1 MISRIRRWVGWCLLL
16 LPVLAL
22 AVSANAPA
30 PPAYFY
36 CSVDDPPPQAVYVD
50 ILIPLSE
57 QDEAYTP
64 YNEKNEIYG
73 HLNKDS
79 PIVSYAQDGYRS
91 LSFHYAGVSA
101 DPEISSA
108 LFTMEQ
114 YSQSID
120 RIAPSIKVALLDES
134 GRVLQVSEAVSTL
147 PPQENQF
154 AREIVYTAGQ
164 AEIHFEEHYR
174 GSVSAVRPLTLSL
187 LAAMLVRMLL
197 SIGIECLIALP
208 FGLRGIGKIALI
220 NLATQLVLGAVIL
233 WSGWPYGLAIGVME
247 PIIYIGEGLLYLRLF
262 PSLSKR
268 RVLLY
273 TVCANT
279 VTLGMG
285 LILNAAGLLMG

>member
-1 MISRIRRWVGWCLLL
+1 M
-16 LPVLAL
+16 LPVLSL
-22 AVSANAPA
+22 TVSANAPA

-36 CSVDDPPPQAVYVD
+36 CSVDDHPPQAVYVD

-73 HLNKDS
+73 HLTKDS

-91 LSFHYAGVSA
+91 LSFHYAGVGA

-134 GRVLQVSEAVSTL
+134 GRVL
-147 PPQENQF
+147 
-154 AREIVYTAGQ
+154 
-164 AEIHFEEHYR
+164 
-174 GSVSAVRPLTLSL
+174 
-187 LAAMLVRMLL
+187 
-197 SIGIECLIALP
+197 
-208 FGLRGIGKIALI
+208 
-220 NLATQLVLGAVIL
+220 
-233 WSGWPYGLAIGVME
+233 
-247 PIIYIGEGLLYLRLF
+247 
-262 PSLSKR
+262 
-268 RVLLY
+268 LY